1 MDGADLQSNRRG
13 LLGPGQRRRLE
24 ETLHSL
30 EKLGDY
36 SFLGKYKQDLAD
48 GHVLAVDGEVEF
60 DAREI
65 TAAATDTY
73 AAGRPFRIVTACQAA
88 YSARTNGQPPLNLAL
103 DAMVLPGPYRLYVA
117 PTTNL
122 VVGAEASASDTHEY
136 GRRMQRILLDVQQMT
151 EATIA
156 ENRRGRMTQ
165 EQRQTLASM
174 PKSFV
179 GFAFAIMTVILAG
192 ATYMQ
197 VTHALA
203 KSKSLIQFPIV
214 ATALMTLVLLVLL
227 PSMWAEQRKSGP
239 DTQADAEERRLISH
253 ASAVRKKFGIR
264 RNSVQLT
271 LVLGEH
277 ECDVSEKPALFA
289 AVVEGHKYRAW
300 VAPRSGHLIALE
312 FVERAAKG

>member
-13 LLGPGQRRRLE
+13 ILGPGQRRRLE

-103 DAMVLPGPYRLYVA
+103 DAMVLPGPYRLYV
-117 PTTNL
+117 
-122 VVGAEASASDTHEY
+122 
-136 GRRMQRILLDVQQMT
+136 GRRMQRILLDVQQMS

-156 ENRRGRMTQ
+156 ENRRGRMTK
-165 EQRQTLASM
+165 EQQQTLASM

-179 GFAFAIMTVILAG
+179 GFAFAIMAVILAG

-253 ASAVRKKFGIR
+253 AGAVRKKFGIR

-289 AVVEGHKYRAW
+289 AVVEGQPYRAW